1 MFVKISLMDLT
12 CSVKMKIVDLMF
24 WTSNICEPT
33 WVWINCHG
41 QQRQELGKEP
51 FVDILAHLVEY
62 KPISCNSGYAL
73 DINKVRQRESMKK
86 S

>member
-1 MFVKISLMDLT
+1 MDPSR
-12 CSVKMKIVDLMF
+12 SVKMKIVDLMF
-24 WTSNICEPT
+24 WTSNICVPT